1 MPMKYVGNKL
11 LHELEGLRQSG
22 KFGIGTLLA
31 NEQHSL
37 IVKLDD
43 IAIRLNN
50 RLKNPPKDCGRI
62 KYPLKAGTAQDS
74 FILNVLFSSSKHS
87 PRNSYAATMLCAS
100 SFTEWCKQSILE
112 GCLPGELL
120 LRASLEFHT
129 YGVLNGDYFTQ
140 GGLSNSPLSMFHYR
154 NVEQTAL
161 FGCPIDAQTSLLL
174 SLFGFRQAFENRC
187 KRMIGYQGAEPI
199 LKYHDGIFAD
209 VLGAAS
215 GLKDHTTAP
224 HVPICELAKL
234 ADWTNLSIHNQIIPS
249 AWKIWKLF
257 DLSRWFF
264 LPPKFEDE
272 TRSWNIYGNF
282 SCSVDVLQAMRDDFV
297 SRLQQ
302 AVQKNPNHAPR
313 KYTLHWE
320 NHANQLE
327 LVIEDKDE
335 LAKLK
340 DKTVVKI

>member
-1 MPMKYVGNKL
+1 MKHVGNKL
-11 LHELEGLRQSG
+11 LHDLENLRQSG
-22 KFGIGTLLA
+22 KFGIGTLSKK
-31 NEQHSL
+31 EQTSL
-37 IVKLDD
+37 IAKLND
-43 IAIRLNN
+43 ISSRLDK
-50 RLKNPPKDCGRI
+50 RLKNPPQQCGRS
-62 KYPLKAGTAQDS
+62 KCPQKAGLGQDS
-74 FILNVLFSSSKHS
+74 FVLNVLFSGKKQTVA
-87 PRNSYAATMLCAS
+87 NYYAATMLCAS
-100 SFTEWCKQSILE
+100 SFVEWCKQSISD

-154 NVEQTAL
+154 NVEETAL
-161 FGCPIDAQTSLLL
+161 FCRPIDAQTSLLL

-187 KRMIGYQGAEPI
+187 KRMIGYQWAEPI
-199 LKYHDGIFAD
+199 LKYHDGVFAE
-209 VLGAAS
+209 VLNAAG

-224 HVPICELAKL
+224 HVSIRELSKL
-234 ADWTNLSIHNQIIPS
+234 ADWTNYSIHNQIIPP
-249 AWKIWKLF
+249 AWMIWKLF
-257 DLSRWFF
+257 DLSSWFF
-264 LPPKFEDE
+264 LPPKLEDE

-282 SCSVDVLQAMRDDFV
+282 SCSVDVLQAMRNDFV
-297 SRLQQ
+297 LRLQQ
-302 AVQKNPNHAPR
+302 AVQKHPNHVPH

-320 NHANQLE
+320 NRPNQLE